1 MKFTFSAGDQP
12 LEGMTI
18 KRAIHRGGFG
28 EVYYALTDAGKEVAI
43 KLLHDNMEIELRG
56 VSQCLNLSHP
66 NLVTI
71 FDVKTDA
78 DGDYWILMEY
88 ISGNTLAEAIEKF
101 PNGMSS
107 QQASQVLQQACEG
120 LGFLHDRGL
129 VHRDLKPANIFWD
142 HGQLKIADVGL
153 SKFIS
158 ASQRSAHTQSVGTVY
173 YMAPEVARGRYGPGV
188 DIYAMGIIAFEML
201 TGQVPFDGESTGEI
215 LMKHL
220 TEPPKLDMLDPKLQP
235 VIGKALAKEETER
248 FQTIQEFEAA
258 FSAAVNGQAMPV
270 SSRLTN
276 HDGVKIAMG
285 PADQTFQDDNLDATV
300 RDTHPSVSPKRLGD
314 RVVPVLAGIAGMMI
328 LFRIF
333 PNRLTWLSMLAFGLC
348 LFLGMRLFR
357 WARSEFQASRGEEPN
372 THRFGEKVHST
383 RRVAKPLTPTKYRSF
398 SQRMAQTLS
407 AIARTP
413 FYIIL
418 MTAAV
423 LFVSRDFFSSQWSR
437 SGFDLGHITFFVLS
451 SCLATWVLLG
461 FTQLWSRGKL
471 DHSRFRI
478 ALAVA
483 GIATGTAVSGLHH
496 WLLVEYPNVIFPHGK
511 TGIVSHIGRHDL
523 AEPIEIC
530 PESPAFE
537 FDEIQPAYVTPV
549 MMQEHGE
556 MDRVAASEQVST
568 EDTHQSHYHRE
579 DHLKTIWAPT
589 MVGYATF
596 FGILF
601 SIRSWWLVSD
611 YRRNYRYEFSSIIWS
626 AFTAYIICIFF
637 TFPLVWGITW
647 AATITAALQLAAPM
661 QSRNI
666 S

>member
-28 EVYYALTDAGKEVAI
+28 EVYYALTDAGKEVAL

-107 QQASQVLQQACEG
+107 QQASQILKQACEG

-188 DIYAMGIIAFEML
+188 DIYAMGVIAYEML

-270 SSRLTN
+270 SSQLSDD
-276 HDGVKIAMG
+276 DGVKIAKG
-285 PADQTFQDDNLDATV
+285 SVDHGFEENNPGTNVQGSQPAVPAKK
-300 RDTHPSVSPKRLGD
+300 PPGWA
-314 RVVPVLAGIAGMMI
+314 VPVLASIAGMMI

-333 PNRLTWLSMLAFGLC
+333 PNRLTWMSMIIFGLC
-348 LFLGMRLFR
+348 MFLGMRFFR
-357 WARSEFQASRGEEPN
+357 WVRQEFHASRGEEPN
-372 THRFGEKVHST
+372 PHRFGEKIHSP
-383 RRVAKPLTPTKYRSF
+383 RRVLKPLAPSKYRSF
-398 SQRMAQTLS
+398 SERMAQTLS

-423 LFVSRDFFSSQWSR
+423 LFVSRDFFSSQWSQ
-437 SGFDLGHITFFVLS
+437 SGFDPGHIAFFVLS

-483 GIATGTAVSGLHH
+483 GIATGTAVSGLHN

-523 AEPIEIC
+523 AEPIEIY
-530 PESPAFE
+530 PDRAAFE

-549 MMQEHGE
+549 MMQDHEE
-556 MDRVAASEQVST
+556 MEAAAASGYVSS
-568 EDTHQSHYHRE
+568 EMGQSDYHRD
-579 DHLKTIWAPT
+579 DHPKTIWAPT

-626 AFTAYIICIFF
+626 AFTAYIICVFF

-666 S
+666 A